1 MDDMTDEEVYLYQ
14 KLMKCIE
21 NKQHGNTD
29 ENDIQRCLGA
39 LFHSWLKGGNNYKR
53 KY

>member
-1 MDDMTDEEVYLYQ
+1 MTDEEVYLYQ

-29 ENDIQRCLGA
+29 ENDIQRWLGA
-39 LFHSWLKGGNNYKR
+39 LFHLWLKGRNNYER